1 MIGGGSTTQFGI
13 LGPLEVW
20 RDGQPVELPGPRVR
34 LLLALLVLNAGHVV
48 PAARLIDAL
57 WGEATPPGAAN
68 ALQALVSRLRAAL
81 GRELVESRTGGYR
94 LASTPDAVDAQR
106 FERHL
111 AEGRAALAAGD
122 PQRAAELLKAG
133 LALWRG
139 GPLADLGQADILR
152 ADIFRLEELR
162 LDALGDRVEAE
173 LACGAHSG
181 LVAELEALVV
191 AHPLNERLRGLLMRA
206 LYASGRQA
214 DALAA
219 YERARTILRDEL
231 GADPAPEL
239 QRLHVA
245 ILRRD
250 PSLEAAAAALP
261 PTNLRAQPTS
271 FVGRDELMGRLREL
285 LEGSR
290 LVTLV
295 GPGGAGKTRLAAEL
309 AARERSGYAD
319 GVWMVELAP
328 LSDQADV
335 PQSVLAAL
343 GLRERGLLERGRGP
357 VTEPLDRLL
366 GALAGRRLLLLIDNC
381 EHVVEAAARIA
392 DAIVAHCPGVRI
404 LATSREPLVVTGETL
419 CPVPSLHLPP
429 EEVAPADAAAY
440 AAVRLFLDRASAAR
454 PDFALTADTVDGVV
468 QICRRLDGLPLAIEL
483 AAARLRSLSVAQV
496 AERLDDRFAL
506 LTGGTRT
513 ALARHQTLRAV
524 VDWSWELLDEPEKTL
539 LRRFS
544 GFAGGATLEAAERA
558 CAGGGLA
565 RADILDILASLVDK
579 SLVEADG
586 VQRDEMRYRLLDTV
600 RAYCAE
606 RLRDAGETTAVSRA
620 HTEYFC
626 DLAERAEPELRARNQ
641 LTWLARLD
649 AEHDNLR
656 AALRWAVDSQDA
668 ELAMR
673 LFGALAWYWSL
684 RGRLAEGRS
693 WLRSVMAVPG
703 EVPTLVRARA
713 EVMAGLW
720 SWAVDSAEAAMAA
733 AGRARALYKQAGQPP
748 HPVLLVLEPLLAFL
762 DDDVDR
768 ARALADAVLA
778 DAGAGELS
786 HATALLMIGI
796 IESGRGA
803 MDEAERASEEAVAR
817 FRELSERSGLAQA
830 LASLAEIAEARGD
843 HHRALAVAEEA
854 VGLARELGA
863 PTEIPVLLAQ
873 LGSAQVMTGEVELG
887 LATAEHGLR
896 LAMEA
901 GIPDVV
907 ASASVAVAALA
918 RSRGDLA
925 RARQLYEEAARTA
938 PEQLAPMRARAL
950 VGLGFVAE
958 LQGDPEHAASL
969 HRQAVEVV
977 RAGPTPSILWNRLV
991 LAQALN
997 GLAAAAAAQ
1006 GRAERAAILLSA
1018 ASGLRGP
1025 APPSTVEQADIDRVE
1040 ERARRDLGAERFQRA
1055 RRRGEAMS
1063 REAVLA
1069 YLDD

>member
-1 MIGGGSTTQFGI
+1 MSSGSATTQFGI
-13 LGPLEVW
+13 LGTLEVW
-20 RDGQPVELPGPRVR
+20 RDGRPVALQGPRVR
-34 LLLALLVLNAGHVV
+34 LLLALLLVNAGHLV
-48 PAARLIDAL
+48 ASARLIDGL
-57 WGEATPPGAAN
+57 WGEAAPPRAAN

-81 GRELVESRTGGYR
+81 GPGLVEARSGGYR
-94 LASTPDAVDAQR
+94 LAVAPEAVDALR
-106 FERHL
+106 FERLL

-122 PQRAAELLKAG
+122 PRRAAELLKAG

-139 GPLADLGQADILR
+139 EPLGDLGWADVLR
-152 ADIFRLEELR
+152 AEMLRLEELR
-162 LDALGDRVEAE
+162 LDASGDRIEAE
-173 LACGAHSG
+173 LAGGSHAG
-181 LVAELEALVV
+181 LVAELEALV
-191 AHPLNERLRGLLMRA
+191 AAYPLNERIRGLHMRA

-214 DALAA
+214 DALIA
-219 YERARTILRDEL
+219 YDQTRTLLREEL

-239 QRLHVA
+239 QRLHIA

-250 PSLEAAAAALP
+250 ASLEGAAAALP
-261 PTNLRAQPTS
+261 PTNLRAQPTT
-271 FVGRDELMGRLREL
+271 FVGREELLERLREL
-285 LEGSR
+285 LDRSR

-309 AARERSGYAD
+309 AASERSRYAD

-328 LSDQADV
+328 LSDQADL

-343 GLRERGLLERGRGP
+343 GLRERSLLERGRGP
-357 VTEPLDRLL
+357 VTEPLDGLL
-366 GALAGRRLLLLIDNC
+366 GALAGRRLLIVMDNC
-381 EHVVEAAARIA
+381 EHLVEAAARIA
-392 DAIVAHCPGVRI
+392 DAIVGRCPAVRI

-419 CPVPSLHLPP
+419 CPVPSLRLPP
-429 EEVAPADAAAY
+429 EDVAPEDAAGY
-440 AAVRLFLDRASAAR
+440 AAVRLFLDRGSAAR
-454 PDFALTADTVDGVV
+454 PDFALTAHTVAAVV

-524 VDWSWELLDEPEKTL
+524 VDWSWELLDEPERAL
-539 LRRFS
+539 LRRLS
-544 GFAGGATLEAAERA
+544 VFAGGATLEAAERA
-558 CAGGGLA
+558 CAGVGLA
-565 RADILDILASLVDK
+565 RAGILDILASLVDK

-600 RAYCAE
+600 RAYGAE
-606 RLRDAGETTAVSRA
+606 RLREAGETTAVGRA
-620 HTEYFC
+620 HAEYFC

-656 AALRWAVDSQDA
+656 AALRWAVDSRDT

-684 RGRLAEGRS
+684 RGRLPEGRS
-693 WLRSVMAVPG
+693 WLRSVMAMPG
-703 EVPTLVRARA
+703 EVPALVRARA
-713 EVMAGLW
+713 DVMAGLW
-720 SWAVDSAEAAMAA
+720 SWAVDSPEAAVAA
-733 AGRARALYKQAGQPP
+733 AGRARALYKQSGQPP
-748 HPVLLVLEPLLAFL
+748 HPLLLVVEPLLALL

-778 DAGAGELS
+778 DAGAGEVS

-796 IESGRGA
+796 IESLRGE
-803 MDEAERASEEAVAR
+803 MDNAERASEEAVVR
-817 FRELSERSGLAQA
+817 FRELGERAGLAQA

-873 LGSAQVMTGEVELG
+873 VGSAQVMTGEVELG
-887 LATAEHGLR
+887 LATAEDGLR
-896 LAMEA
+896 LAMEG

-907 ASASVAVAALA
+907 APASVAVAALA

-958 LQGDPEHAASL
+958 LEGDPERAASL

-991 LAQALN
+991 LAQALT

-1006 GRAERAAILLSA
+1006 GSAERAAVLLSA
-1018 ASGLRGP
+1018 ASSLRGP
-1025 APPSTVEQADIDRVE
+1025 APLSTVEQGDIVRVE
-1040 ERARRDLGAERFQRA
+1040 ERARRDLGAQRFKQA
-1055 RRRGEAMS
+1055 RNRGAAMS
-1063 REAVLA
+1063 REEVLA